1 MSITTKKQSTD
12 KKQDYSDVLSML
24 ESIETLFVACQKVL
38 NTYSQSALILS
49 ITNEAEMLLL
59 KLQVMKERWE
69 YHLPFKEASKV
80 DFYDWGK
87 KVEFMSQTIGGAEVA
102 GTPGLSLAEFCP
114 SKHFML
120 DLYECLDESP
130 SHNGGSKYYTELNI
144 NKFISTQDRLCR
156 LITQEWWSTYKY
168 SFSDLVVRELAPRIK
183 DVLQPLADWSV
194 NIRLTCYEVLTK
206 LSTLLYQLYE
216 MPKGVITPE
225 QFARLAERVLSEQEY
240 GGKKASMSA
249 SHEVDTIKNGTPK
262 AEWPRQREE
271 EIKTTTE
278 LISEMKYGRR
288 VFDFLGDD
296 YNFSNYLPGL
306 GQFLVSVRGIIS
318 KGELYDLMEL
328 LYRNLF
334 LIEDRNQQA
343 SAEAK
348 QNAKAAAE
356 SRETVVVQPAQKDA
370 LAVQR
375 KRKLIKP
382 ERPKLP
388 YFFVEA
394 LANNDK
400 ATDKFYDT
408 LHHCGFYM
416 GRALLDVEKH
426 DSKVSCYEGWKWKH
440 LREAFVKLGF
450 IPADSAK
457 KGFAEF
463 LANVF
468 PYLGSSNVQRS
479 FNSRGGADDPVSNR
493 RIVADIIK
501 EFQPVKDIMTGN

>member
-1 MSITTKKQSTD
+1 
-12 KKQDYSDVLSML
+12 
-24 ESIETLFVACQKVL
+24 
-38 NTYSQSALILS
+38 
-49 ITNEAEMLLL
+49 
-59 KLQVMKERWE
+59 
-69 YHLPFKEASKV
+69 
-80 DFYDWGK
+80 
-87 KVEFMSQTIGGAEVA
+87 
-102 GTPGLSLAEFCP
+102 
-114 SKHFML
+114 
-120 DLYECLDESP
+120 
-130 SHNGGSKYYTELNI
+130 
-144 NKFISTQDRLCR
+144 
-156 LITQEWWSTYKY
+156 
-168 SFSDLVVRELAPRIK
+168 
-183 DVLQPLADWSV
+183 
-194 NIRLTCYEVLTK
+194 
-206 LSTLLYQLYE
+206 
-216 MPKGVITPE
+216 
-225 QFARLAERVLSEQEY
+225 
-240 GGKKASMSA
+240 
-249 SHEVDTIKNGTPK
+249 
-262 AEWPRQREE
+262 
-271 EIKTTTE
+271 
-278 LISEMKYGRR
+278 MKYGRR